1 LKQIIYILLINIIF
15 AIGGNNPWA
24 VFNIASNA
32 NDFSLAAANISEG
45 TKGFYQFSN
54 PALLPNIDKKT
65 FGASYT
71 MMSLDRSSQSLSLN
85 IPLPP
90 KAAVAISMM
99 RSGTSDIQGRDVYN
113 NNTELFSH
121 YEILGLI
128 SFGVSFSKYF
138 SGGLNIKASYS
149 NLDNLFGENNEAS
162 YSIKNNGIGFDGGF
176 LFNYSKFSFGLKLE
190 NLASSKNWDLNIS
203 EQGNSYEEVI
213 PTIYKIGGHYKIN
226 DHFTM
231 FICSDNS
238 LNNLLINKYALK
250 IENIFDNVG
259 IRAGATIFSKSQ
271 IVPVLGLYYSKR
283 IFDLNY
289 GVDFGS
295 VNEGISHIFTWKFT
309 L

>member
-1 LKQIIYILLINIIF
+1 MKQIIYILLINIIF

-99 RSGTSDIQGRDVYN
+99 RSGTSDIQGRDAYN

-121 YEILGLI
+121 HEILGLI

-162 YSIKNNGIGFDGGF
+162 YSIKNNGIGFDDTKNITKPYFTTKKDGTGLGLPIVTKIINEHNGDINF
-176 LFNYSKFSFGLKLE
+176 VKNSKG
-190 NLASSKNWDLNIS
+190 A
-203 EQGNSYEEVI
+203 EVI
-213 PTIYKIGGHYKIN
+213 ISIPT
-226 DHFTM
+226 F
-231 FICSDNS
+231 
-238 LNNLLINKYALK
+238 
-250 IENIFDNVG
+250 
-259 IRAGATIFSKSQ
+259 
-271 IVPVLGLYYSKR
+271 
-283 IFDLNY
+283 
-289 GVDFGS
+289 
-295 VNEGISHIFTWKFT
+295 
-309 L
+309 